1 MFRKNKLAM
10 LVGEFLGTAAL
21 TLMVLSISHSQLSL
35 AYFIATAAG
44 LVIALMTLA
53 LAGISGAVFNPA
65 MTIGLWTVRK
75 LRTLQAVSY
84 IIVQLAGGAVAWQL
98 FEYLT
103 KLSGVHNTG
112 TYSARILV
120 AEVIGAF
127 VFAFVWAAAIYQ
139 RFALFNKAVAIGGSF
154 TAGSLIASLGSA
166 GILNPAVALGLHQ
179 WAWGTY
185 VLGPILGAV
194 IGFNL
199 YNLLFVETELAEVAE
214 SKSEKSKTSTL
225 SASLS
230 QSEVETAGDVAE
242 DEVVQPKST
251 TTRRSSSRSTTAKS
265 TRSGTSKKAPAKRK
279 SSSSSSSSPRGRN
292 PNAA

>member
-10 LVGEFLGTAAL
+10 LVGEFLGTASL
-21 TLMVLSISHSQLSL
+21 TLIVLAISHSQLSL
-35 AYFIATAAG
+35 GYFIATSAG
-44 LVIALMTLA
+44 LMVALMTLA

-75 LRTLQAVSY
+75 LRSLQALSY
-84 IIVQLAGGAVAWQL
+84 LAAQLLGGAVAWEL
-98 FEYLT
+98 FVYLT

-120 AEVIGAF
+120 AEVVGTFIFSFG
-127 VFAFVWAAAIYQ
+127 WAAAIYQ
-139 RFALFNKAVAIGGSF
+139 RFNLFTKAVTIGGSL
-154 TAGSLIASLGSA
+154 TAGALVASLGSA

-179 WAWGTY
+179 WGWGTY
-185 VLGPILGAV
+185 VLGPVLGAV

-214 SKSEKSKTSTL
+214 SRSERSKTSKLNATL
-225 SASLS
+225 TH
-230 QSEVETAGDVAE
+230 SEVAVE
-242 DEVVQPKST
+242 
-251 TTRRSSSRSTTAKS
+251 AKAKPAA
-265 TRSGTSKKAPAKRK
+265 TKRAATKKPAAKKK
-279 SSSSSSSSPRGRN
+279 SSGRRN

>member
-35 AYFIATAAG
+35 NYFIASGAG
-44 LVIALMTLA
+44 LIVALMTLA

-75 LRTLQAVSY
+75 LRTLQALSY
-84 IIVQLAGGAVAWQL
+84 LAVQFLGGWVAWEL
-98 FEYLT
+98 FVYLT
-103 KLSGVHNTG
+103 KISGIHNTG
-112 TYSARILV
+112 TYNSRILV
-120 AEVIGAF
+120 AEVVGTF
-127 VFAFVWAAAIYQ
+127 VFAFIWAAAIYQ
-139 RFALFNKAVAIGGSF
+139 RFNLYAKAAAIGG
-154 TAGSLIASLGSA
+154 ALMGGSLVASLGSA

-179 WAWGTY
+179 WGWGTY
-185 VLGPILGAV
+185 VLGPVLGAI

-214 SKSEKSKTSTL
+214 SRAEKAKTSQLNATL
-225 SASLS
+225 T
-230 QSEVETAGDVAE
+230 QSEVAAAGGRGPRAKVAPIRRTAV
-242 DEVVQPKST
+242 
-251 TTRRSSSRSTTAKS
+251 
-265 TRSGTSKKAPAKRK
+265 KKPAARKK
-279 SSSSSSSSPRGRN
+279 SSGRRN